1 MSKDIFRNVF
11 GITDQQAGRLI
22 RFGDKKDIKN
32 LRDYLKISVPL
43 QIAKELFL
51 NVGREKIKE
60 KEDLNDRMGLL
71 TEQVLADYNA
81 PEAKR
86 IREELIKFNDP
97 TQRDDF
103 IYKKSLEGINRY
115 VNEASGGKI
124 LAYSPEINKVNPKL
138 ALEINNYRQQ
148 REKEIIDLYN
158 QKNINPIYTIQTQ
171 EEFIKPY
178 INLTLAEKK
187 YIEDNP
193 ANRNLF
199 TQAINK
205 IFPNTY
211 AKELLELK
219 EAIDKENNIIKKR
232 TNLVDE
238 YKKLTTGDF
247 KKYIIPK
254 NNVAPVNTSVLQPYS
269 FDNKDIKSIQDNS
282 EELFKRIENGVYQNE
297 RIGENNYELSSRNFN
312 KLEYLNGESGNQG
325 LSANRYFVRQVAKY
339 SKVFEKY
346 DAQAREQGIFP
357 FGRDV
362 LSYEDIAL
370 EFLIDNGLIDKDTN
384 TVNFLD
390 SQETSLFD
398 EKARFRTEGNPA
410 QQGIALMDE
419 AARKNAK
426 SFDNSILS
434 DLKIDFNEMR
444 RDRVN
449 IVAEGDADKLINID
463 EDLKAAKNFISYLEN
478 KGDDNED
485 FNKELDRQRVRFLLT
500 IDSDDDSY
508 YRIPQGKE
516 EVTLRGN
523 QIPFELKE
531 EYYNKYILKHGE
543 DIELTQIF
551 ETLKPAEDK
560 EVVTTEDDEDKLS
573 KSEAEQILDGDIP
586 YAIFGE
592 QVEIP
597 ELNLLTDE
605 ELKSLKSYEL
615 NLYNAQ
621 LNKINQM
628 KAELIAGVR
637 DVSDLGGPSKKQ
649 QVMNR
654 MQFDGQIRR
663 IIGFS
668 NRFND
673 FDFIKRVGKQKIR
686 NIESQLKKEKLKL
699 ERYNLFTPLNEIDEE
714 VVKNSEIEIKR
725 LQNELSLLV
734 DET

>member
-1 MSKDIFRNVF
+1 M
-11 GITDQQAGRLI
+11 
-22 RFGDKKDIKN
+22 
-32 LRDYLKISVPL
+32 
-43 QIAKELFL
+43 
-51 NVGREKIKE
+51 
-60 KEDLNDRMGLL
+60 
-71 TEQVLADYNA
+71 
-81 PEAKR
+81 
-86 IREELIKFNDP
+86 
-97 TQRDDF
+97 
-103 IYKKSLEGINRY
+103 
-115 VNEASGGKI
+115 
-124 LAYSPEINKVNPKL
+124 
-138 ALEINNYRQQ
+138 
-148 REKEIIDLYN
+148 
-158 QKNINPIYTIQTQ
+158 
-171 EEFIKPY
+171 
-178 INLTLAEKK
+178 
-187 YIEDNP
+187 
-193 ANRNLF
+193 
-199 TQAINK
+199 
-205 IFPNTY
+205 
-211 AKELLELK
+211 
-219 EAIDKENNIIKKR
+219 
-232 TNLVDE
+232 
-238 YKKLTTGDF
+238 
-247 KKYIIPK
+247 
-254 NNVAPVNTSVLQPYS
+254 
-269 FDNKDIKSIQDNS
+269 
-282 EELFKRIENGVYQNE
+282 
-297 RIGENNYELSSRNFN
+297 
-312 KLEYLNGESGNQG
+312 
-325 LSANRYFVRQVAKY
+325 
-339 SKVFEKY
+339 
-346 DAQAREQGIFP
+346 
-357 FGRDV
+357 
-362 LSYEDIAL
+362 
-370 EFLIDNGLIDKDTN
+370 
-384 TVNFLD
+384 
-390 SQETSLFD
+390 
-398 EKARFRTEGNPA
+398 
-410 QQGIALMDE
+410 
-419 AARKNAK
+419 RK
-426 SFDNSILS
+426 
-434 DLKIDFNEMR
+434 
-444 RDRVN
+444 DRVN

-463 EDLKAAKNFISYLEN
+463 EDLNAAKNFISYLEN

-516 EVTLRGN
+516 EVTLKGN

-551 ETLKPAEDK
+551 ETLKPVEDK
-560 EVVTTEDDEDKLS
+560 EVVTTEDDEDKVN
-573 KSEAEQILDGDIP
+573 KSEAEQILDGNIP

-654 MQFDGQIRR
+654 MQFNSQIQR